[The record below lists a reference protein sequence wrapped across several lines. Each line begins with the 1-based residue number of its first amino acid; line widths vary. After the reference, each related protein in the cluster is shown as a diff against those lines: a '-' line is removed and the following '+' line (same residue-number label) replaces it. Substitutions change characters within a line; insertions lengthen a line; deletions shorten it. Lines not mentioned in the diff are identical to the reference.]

1 MRTIRFKE
9 HSPVTWTFTL
19 KGFSFFSEDVGS
31 VITSAEVC
39 LVKGSKGIEYSF
51 SSLDPVK
58 RILDEKISFRRPW
71 PQNKKEATA
80 MAINFAKEVLD
91 F

>member
-19 KGFSFFSEDVGS
+19 KGFSFFSEVVGS

-39 LVKGSKGIEYSF
+39 LVKGEGIEYSF

-58 RILDEKISFRRPW
+58 RILDNKVSFRHPW
-71 PQNKKEATA
+71 PGNKEQANA
-80 MAINFAKEVLD
+80 LAINYAKEILD

>member
-9 HSPVTWTFTL
+9 TNSVSWVFTVN
-19 KGFSFFSEDVGS
+19 GISFFSEDLEIE
-31 VITSAEVC
+31 ITSAEVSM
-39 LVKGSKGIEYSF
+39 VKGSKGIEYSF

-80 MAINFAKEVLD
+80 LAIKYAKEVLD